1 MLDVVINGK
10 ALAEVQSPPQTE
22 ETLNPNRNRH
32 GNASGQQ
39 AEETL
44 KGTVFT
50 DYYSDSGIPVL
61 CLIEGS
67 CWKEGQ
73 AHVTSGFHVVQELL
87 HLEPKTCLSGIHS
100 SDC

>member
-39 AEETL
+39 AEETF

-50 DYYSDSGIPVL
+50 DYYTVTQESLCCVL
-61 CLIEGS
+61 LRGRA
-67 CWKEGQ
+67 WKRGKHMWPQ
-73 AHVTSGFHVVQELL
+73 VFT
-87 HLEPKTCLSGIHS
+87 
-100 SDC
+100 